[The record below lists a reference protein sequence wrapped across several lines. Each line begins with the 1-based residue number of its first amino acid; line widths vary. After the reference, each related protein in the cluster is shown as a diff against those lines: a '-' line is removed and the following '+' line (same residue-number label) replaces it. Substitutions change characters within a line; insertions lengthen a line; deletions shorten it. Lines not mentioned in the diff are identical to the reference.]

1 MTLSTTTFSRGDVVV
16 VDFLYPD
23 QRGSKHRPALVVSSA
38 RYHAGRQE
46 VVLAGLTS
54 NIGRRLPGDTNLA
67 DWASADLPLP
77 SVVTGILQTVK
88 RSAVMRALGS
98 LSARD
103 LRAVEDSLR
112 DALGLS

>member
-1 MTLSTTTFSRGDVVV
+1 MMRSTTTCSRGDVVI
-16 VDFLYPD
+16 VDFVYPN
-23 QRGSKHRPALVVSSA
+23 QAGSKHRPALVVSSA
-38 RYHAGRQE
+38 SYHAGRQE
-46 VVLAGLTS
+46 VVLAGVTS
-54 NIGRRLPGDTNLA
+54 NVYRSLPGDTHLT
-67 DWASADLPLP
+67 DWAVADLPRP

-112 DALGLS
+112 EALAL

>member
-1 MTLSTTTFSRGDVVV
+1 MTQSTTIFSRGDIVV
-16 VDFLYPD
+16 VDFLYPN

-38 RYHAGRQE
+38 SYHAGRQE

-54 NIGRRLPGDTNLA
+54 NIYRRLPGDTHLT
-67 DWASADLPLP
+67 DWAAAELPLP

-88 RSAVMRALGS
+88 RSDVMRALGS

-103 LRAVEDSLR
+103 LRAVEANLR
-112 DALGLS
+112 EALAL